1 MQPGGVQLGTY
12 VAIVVEVKPVLA
24 SVATGAKSEPSV
36 VPSAEME
43 GPFAEVQAGDG
54 MVSSELLELVGI
66 GRTPAL
72 VEIAEAETS

>member
-1 MQPGGVQLGTY
+1 
-12 VAIVVEVKPVLA
+12 
-24 SVATGAKSEPSV
+24 
-36 VPSAEME
+36 
-43 GPFAEVQAGDG
+43 VQAGDG